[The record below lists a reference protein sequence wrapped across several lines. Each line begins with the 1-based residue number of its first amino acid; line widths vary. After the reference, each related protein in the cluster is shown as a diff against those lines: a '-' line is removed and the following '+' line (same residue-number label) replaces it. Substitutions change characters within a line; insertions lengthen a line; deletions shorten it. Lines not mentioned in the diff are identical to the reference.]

1 MKHWMNNIRKFYIYS
16 ILWSIIVLVTSGS
29 VAQTFL
35 LEYGFTEENVT
46 VFVSVMQIVQV
57 LTIFLFSKG
66 SDSVRSVVKTMAGSH
81 ILDVPLC
88 LFLLALCFWT
98 FTDLSAVYIVLLVV
112 GGIYSISVGINNV
125 LVYKL
130 PYHIMDMN
138 YYGKY
143 ISISSALI
151 GVVSVIFSIVS
162 HFAQTAFGFM
172 PAMCGIYVMT
182 LLIWGFFL
190 FTTYSMKEQPVK
202 LPEKAKEKIN
212 LFRYKPFML
221 LVLPN
226 VFRGFCLGIVSM
238 AITIGY
244 FTELIGGASANYV
257 IIITNAL
264 TILGSFAFSKI
275 ARYMRDKNIILIC
288 SVVLAVLL
296 PFLTIW
302 NTGFFLVVYAVI
314 YFFLIILNNIVPV
327 TVTKIIDYK
336 VAGQYSAGR
345 MLLNTLGT
353 SLAGFVCVPMF
364 RSLGVI
370 PTLAISG
377 GLQLLSGLGYYIVLV
392 GIEKK
397 KKREGE
403 IIAL

>member
-1 MKHWMNNIRKFYIYS
+1 MNNIRKFYIYS
-16 ILWSIIVLVTSGS
+16 VLWSIITLVTSGS

-35 LEYGFTEENVT
+35 LEYGFSEENVT

-66 SDSVRSVVKTMAGSH
+66 SDGVRSVVKTMASVH

-88 LFLLALCFWT
+88 LFLLALCFLT
-98 FTDLSAVYIVLLVV
+98 FTDLSAVYTVLLLV

-130 PYHIMDMN
+130 PYHIMDMK
-138 YYGKY
+138 YYGRY

-151 GVVSVIFSIVS
+151 GIVAVAFSIVS
-162 HFAQTAFGFM
+162 HLAQSAFGFA
-172 PAMCGIYVMT
+172 PAMKGIYILTVVVWT
-182 LLIWGFFL
+182 VFL
-190 FTTYSMKEQPVK
+190 FITFSMKEEKVK
-202 LPEKAKEKIN
+202 LPEKTKEKIN
-212 LFRYKPFML
+212 LFKYRPFIT

-226 VFRGFCLGIVSM
+226 VLRGFCLGIVSM

-244 FTELIGGASANYV
+244 YTELIDGVSANYV

-288 SVVLAVLL
+288 SIVLAVLL
-296 PFLTIW
+296 PLLTVFG
-302 NTGFFLVVYAVI
+302 TGVFLVVYAVV

-353 SLAGFVCVPMF
+353 SLAGFLCVPMF
-364 RSLGVI
+364 KVIGVI

-377 GLQLLSGLGYYIVLV
+377 GMQLVSGIGYYIVLV

-397 KKREGE
+397 KKQEG
-403 IIAL
+403 AVV

>member
-1 MKHWMNNIRKFYIYS
+1 MNNIRKFYIYS
-16 ILWSIIVLVTSGS
+16 VLWSIITLVTSGS

-35 LEYGFTEENVT
+35 LEYGFSEENVT

-66 SDSVRSVVKTMAGSH
+66 SDGVRSVVKTMASVH

-88 LFLLALCFWT
+88 LFLLVLCFLT
-98 FTDLSAVYIVLLVV
+98 FTDLSPVYTVLLPV

-130 PYHIMDMN
+130 PYHIMDMK
-138 YYGKY
+138 YYGRY

-151 GVVSVIFSIVS
+151 GIVAVAFSIVS
-162 HFAQTAFGFM
+162 HLAQSAFGFA
-172 PAMCGIYVMT
+172 PAMKGIYILTVVV
-182 LLIWGFFL
+182 WAVFL
-190 FTTYSMKEQPVK
+190 FITFSMKEEKVK
-202 LPEKAKEKIN
+202 LPEKTKEKIN
-212 LFRYKPFML
+212 LFKYRPFIT

-226 VFRGFCLGIVSM
+226 VLRGFCLGIVSM

-244 FTELIGGASANYV
+244 YTELIDGVSANYV

-288 SVVLAVLL
+288 SIVLAVLL
-296 PFLTIW
+296 PLLTVFG
-302 NTGFFLVVYAVI
+302 TGVFLVVYAVV
-314 YFFLIILNNIVPV
+314 YFFLIVLNNIVPV

-353 SLAGFVCVPMF
+353 SLAGFLCVPMF
-364 RSLGVI
+364 KAIGVI

-377 GLQLLSGLGYYIVLV
+377 GMQLVSGIGYYIVLV

-397 KKREGE
+397 KKQEG
-403 IIAL
+403 AVV

>member
-1 MKHWMNNIRKFYIYS
+1 MNNIRKFYIYS
-16 ILWSIIVLVTSGS
+16 VLWSIITLVTSGS

-35 LEYGFTEENVT
+35 LEYGFSEENVT

-66 SDSVRSVVKTMAGSH
+66 SDSVRSVVKTMAGVH
-81 ILDVPLC
+81 FLDVPLC
-88 LFLLALCFWT
+88 LFLLALCFWV
-98 FTDLSAVYIVLLVV
+98 FTDLSIIYIVLLVV

-130 PYHIMDMN
+130 PYHIMDMK
-138 YYGKY
+138 YYGRY

-151 GVVSVIFSIVS
+151 GIVAVIFSIVS
-162 HFAQTAFGFM
+162 HFAQSAFGFAPTM
-172 PAMCGIYVMT
+172 KGIYILTIV
-182 LLIWGFFL
+182 IWAVFL
-190 FTTYSMKEQPVK
+190 FTTFSMKEEKVK
-202 LPEKAKEKIN
+202 MPEKTKEKIN
-212 LFRYKPFML
+212 LFKYKPFITL
-221 LVLPN
+221 ILPN
-226 VFRGFCLGIVSM
+226 VMRGFCLGIVSM

-244 FTELIGGASANYV
+244 YTELIDGVSANYV

-275 ARYMRDKNIILIC
+275 ARYVRDKNIILLC
-288 SVVLAVLL
+288 SIVLAVLL
-296 PFLTIW
+296 PFLTVFG
-302 NTGFFLVVYAVI
+302 TGVFLVVYAVI

-353 SLAGFVCVPMF
+353 SLAGFLCVPMF
-364 RSLGVI
+364 KAFGVI

-377 GLQLLSGLGYYIVLV
+377 GMQLVSGIGYYIVLV
-392 GIEKK
+392 GIEKQ
-397 KKREGE
+397 KKREG
-403 IIAL
+403 AVV

>member
-1 MKHWMNNIRKFYIYS
+1 MNNIRKFYIYS
-16 ILWSIIVLVTSGS
+16 VLWSIITLVTSGS

-35 LEYGFTEENVT
+35 LEFGFSEENVT

-66 SDSVRSVVKTMAGSH
+66 SDGVRSVVKTMASVH

-88 LFLLALCFWT
+88 LFLLALCFLT
-98 FTDLSAVYIVLLVV
+98 FTDLSPVYTVLLLV

-130 PYHIMDMN
+130 PYHIMDMK
-138 YYGKY
+138 YYGRY

-151 GVVSVIFSIVS
+151 GIVAVAFSIVS
-162 HFAQTAFGFM
+162 HLAQSAFGFA
-172 PAMCGIYVMT
+172 PAMKGIYILTVVV
-182 LLIWGFFL
+182 WAVFL
-190 FTTYSMKEQPVK
+190 FITFSMKEEKVK
-202 LPEKAKEKIN
+202 LPEKTKEKIN
-212 LFRYKPFML
+212 LFKYRPFIT

-226 VFRGFCLGIVSM
+226 VLRGFCLGIVSM

-244 FTELIGGASANYV
+244 YTELIDGVSANYV

-288 SVVLAVLL
+288 SIVLAVLL
-296 PFLTIW
+296 PLLTALG
-302 NTGFFLVVYAVI
+302 TGVFLVVYAVV
-314 YFFLIILNNIVPV
+314 YFFLIVLNNIVPV

-345 MLLNTLGT
+345 MLLNTLRT
-353 SLAGFVCVPMF
+353 SLAGFLCVPMF
-364 RSLGVI
+364 KAIGVI

-377 GLQLLSGLGYYIVLV
+377 GMQLVSGIGYYIVLV

-397 KKREGE
+397 KKQEG
-403 IIAL
+403 AVV

>member
-1 MKHWMNNIRKFYIYS
+1 MNNIRKFYIYS
-16 ILWSIIVLVTSGS
+16 VLWSIITLVTSGS

-35 LEYGFTEENVT
+35 LEYGFSEENVT

-66 SDSVRSVVKTMAGSH
+66 SDGVRSVVKTMASVH

-88 LFLLALCFWT
+88 LFLLVLCFLT
-98 FTDLSAVYIVLLVV
+98 FTDLSPVYTVLLLV

-130 PYHIMDMN
+130 PYHIMDMK
-138 YYGKY
+138 YYGRY

-151 GVVSVIFSIVS
+151 GIVAVAFSIVS
-162 HFAQTAFGFM
+162 HLAQSAFGFA
-172 PAMCGIYVMT
+172 PAMKGIYILTVVV
-182 LLIWGFFL
+182 WAVFL
-190 FTTYSMKEQPVK
+190 FITFSMKEEKVK
-202 LPEKAKEKIN
+202 LPEKTKEKIN
-212 LFRYKPFML
+212 LFKYRPFIT

-226 VFRGFCLGIVSM
+226 VLRGFCLGIVSM

-244 FTELIGGASANYV
+244 YTELIDGVSANYV
-257 IIITNAL
+257 IIITNTL

-288 SVVLAVLL
+288 SIVLAVLL
-296 PFLTIW
+296 PLLTVLG
-302 NTGFFLVVYAVI
+302 TGVFLVVYAVV
-314 YFFLIILNNIVPV
+314 YFFLIVLNNIVPV

-353 SLAGFVCVPMF
+353 SLAGFLCVPMF
-364 RSLGVI
+364 KAIGVI

-377 GLQLLSGLGYYIVLV
+377 GMQLVSGIGYYIVLV

-397 KKREGE
+397 KKQEG
-403 IIAL
+403 AVV

>member
-1 MKHWMNNIRKFYIYS
+1 MNNIRKFYIYS
-16 ILWSIIVLVTSGS
+16 VLWSIITLVTSGS

-35 LEYGFTEENVT
+35 LEYGFSEENVT

-66 SDSVRSVVKTMAGSH
+66 SDGVRSVVKTMASVH

-88 LFLLALCFWT
+88 LFLLVLCFLT
-98 FTDLSAVYIVLLVV
+98 FTDLSPVYTVLLLV

-130 PYHIMDMN
+130 PYHIMDMK
-138 YYGKY
+138 YYGRY

-151 GVVSVIFSIVS
+151 GIVAVAFSIVS
-162 HFAQTAFGFM
+162 HLAQSAFGFA
-172 PAMCGIYVMT
+172 PAMKGIYILTIVV
-182 LLIWGFFL
+182 WAVFL
-190 FTTYSMKEQPVK
+190 FITFSMKEEKVK
-202 LPEKAKEKIN
+202 LPEKTKEKIN
-212 LFRYKPFML
+212 LFKYRPFIT

-226 VFRGFCLGIVSM
+226 VLRGFCLGIVSM

-244 FTELIGGASANYV
+244 YTELIDGVSANYV

-288 SVVLAVLL
+288 SIVLAVLL
-296 PFLTIW
+296 PLLTVFG
-302 NTGFFLVVYAVI
+302 TGVFLVVYAVV

-353 SLAGFVCVPMF
+353 SLAGFLCVPMF
-364 RSLGVI
+364 KAIGVI

-377 GLQLLSGLGYYIVLV
+377 GMQLVSGIGYYIVLV

-397 KKREGE
+397 KKQEGA
-403 IIAL
+403 IV